1 MMMSEQHKRVL
12 VIDDDD
18 GVRSVLVT
26 ALRQKPLLI
35 DEASDGRRALE
46 LLAENAYAVVLLDL
60 IMPNVDGFAV
70 FDAIEKSAAVPPIVL
85 VVTGADRS
93 VINRLDSRRIHG
105 IVRKPFD
112 PEEIAAVVA
121 ACADIRG
128 RSAFETM
135 AFATM
140 ISGAPLIALLKL

>member
-1 MMMSEQHKRVL
+1 MSEQHRRVL
-12 VIDDDD
+12 LIDDDD
-18 GVRSVLVT
+18 GVRSLLVT
-26 ALRQKPLLI
+26 ALRQKGLLI
-35 DEASDGRRALE
+35 DEASGGQQALD

-60 IMPNVDGFAV
+60 LMPHVDGFTV
-70 FDAIEKSAAVPPIVL
+70 FEAIESSAAVPPIVL